1 MKPNKQNT
9 MEAIYLQSSSQFG
22 ETLKSVS
29 DSDYRRLR
37 DNYDALLK
45 QPLKLGFFV
54 PCDYGNGFPIAYTKD
69 TLLNSM
75 ELLNGFEEAKER
87 VLFKGLKQHLKLG
100 FFVPC
105 DSIRRLVESIGA
117 EEWDNAKKN
126 VLFKGFEH
134 YLFRQANNVKHNKS
148 RKCFSFPNYNGVII
162 EDLISLEVELTES
175 AIKQI
180 GQINLNKKYYVN
192 RKYKR

>member
-1 MKPNKQNT
+1 MNPTKQNT
-9 MEAIYLQSSSQFG
+9 MEAIYLQSSLQFG

-54 PCDYGNGFPIAYTKD
+54 PCDENGNVLKEPKEDDFLYHDK
-69 TLLNSM
+69 TLNHVDFSA
-75 ELLNGFEEAKER
+75 ELEQYEKAKER
-87 VLFKGLKQHLKLG
+87 
-100 FFVPC
+100 
-105 DSIRRLVESIGA
+105 
-117 EEWDNAKKN
+117 

-134 YLFRQANNVKHNKS
+134 YLFREANNVKHNKS

-180 GQINLNKKYYVN
+180 GL
-192 RKYKR
+192 

>member
-9 MEAIYLQSSSQFG
+9 MEAIYLQSSLQFG

-54 PCDYGNGFPIAYTKD
+54 PCD
-69 TLLNSM
+69 
-75 ELLNGFEEAKER
+75 
-87 VLFKGLKQHLKLG
+87 
-100 FFVPC
+100 
-105 DSIRRLVESIGA
+105 SIGRLVESIGA

-180 GQINLNKKYYVN
+180 GL
-192 RKYKR
+192 

>member
-1 MKPNKQNT
+1 
-9 MEAIYLQSSSQFG
+9 MEAIYLQSSLQFG

-45 QPLKLGFFV
+45 QPLKLEMFI
-54 PCDYGNGFPIAYTKD
+54 PCYYGNGFPIAYTKD

-75 ELLNGFEEAKER
+75 ELLNEFEEAKER
-87 VLFKGLKQHLKLG
+87 
-100 FFVPC
+100 
-105 DSIRRLVESIGA
+105 
-117 EEWDNAKKN
+117 

-134 YLFRQANNVKHNKS
+134 YLFRQADNIQHNKS

-162 EDLISLEVELTES
+162 EDLISLEVELTET
-175 AIKQI
+175 AIKQHNEI
-180 GQINLNKKYYVN
+180 TI
-192 RKYKR
+192 KRGVV

>member
-1 MKPNKQNT
+1 MKPTKQNT
-9 MEAIYLQSSSQFG
+9 MEAIYLQSSLQFG

-54 PCDYGNGFPIAYTKD
+54 PCDENGNVLEEPKRWNDYLQFPDSFDGNKAWG
-69 TLLNSM
+69 
-75 ELLNGFEEAKER
+75 ELYDYELAQE
-87 VLFKGLKQHLKLG
+87 Q
-100 FFVPC
+100 
-105 DSIRRLVESIGA
+105 
-117 EEWDNAKKN
+117 
-126 VLFKGFEH
+126 VLFKGFKH
-134 YLFRQANNVKHNKS
+134 YLFMQADNIKHNKS

-180 GQINLNKKYYVN
+180 GL
-192 RKYKR
+192 

>member
-9 MEAIYLQSSSQFG
+9 MEAIYLQSSLQFG

-54 PCDYGNGFPIAYTKD
+54 PCD
-69 TLLNSM
+69 
-75 ELLNGFEEAKER
+75 
-87 VLFKGLKQHLKLG
+87 
-100 FFVPC
+100 
-105 DSIRRLVESIGA
+105 SIGRLVESIGA

-162 EDLISLEVELTES
+162 EDLISLEVELTET

-180 GQINLNKKYYVN
+180 GL
-192 RKYKR
+192 

>member
-1 MKPNKQNT
+1 MKPTKEKT
-9 MEAIYLQSSSQFG
+9 MEAIYLQSSLQFG

-45 QPLKLGFFV
+45 QPLKLEMFV
-54 PCDYGNGFPIAYTKD
+54 PCDDSGNVLEEPTNYEKRLSNMMTEYNDEVYTY
-69 TLLNSM
+69 NQ
-75 ELLNGFEEAKER
+75 AKER
-87 VLFKGLKQHLKLG
+87 
-100 FFVPC
+100 
-105 DSIRRLVESIGA
+105 
-117 EEWDNAKKN
+117 

-134 YLFRQANNVKHNKS
+134 YLFMQADNVQHNKS

-162 EDLISLEVELTES
+162 EDLISLEVELTPT

-180 GQINLNKKYYVN
+180 GL
-192 RKYKR
+192 

>member
-1 MKPNKQNT
+1 MKPTKENT
-9 MEAIYLQSSSQFG
+9 MEVIYLQSSLQFG

-45 QPLKLGFFV
+45 QPL
-54 PCDYGNGFPIAYTKD
+54 
-69 TLLNSM
+69 
-75 ELLNGFEEAKER
+75 
-87 VLFKGLKQHLKLG
+87 QLG

-105 DSIRRLVESIGA
+105 DSIGRLVESIGA

-126 VLFKGFEH
+126 VLFNGFVFEESQKEALKNNTQLSVSI
-134 YLFRQANNVKHNKS
+134 YAENLFYITHRL
-148 RKCFSFPNYNGVII
+148 NGKWHTWFGLKTV
-162 EDLISLEVELTES
+162 EDLIKCKIELSKT

-180 GQINLNKKYYVN
+180 GL
-192 RKYKR
+192 

>member
-1 MKPNKQNT
+1 MKPTKQNT
-9 MEAIYLQSSSQFG
+9 MEAIYLQSSLQFG

-54 PCDYGNGFPIAYTKD
+54 PCD
-69 TLLNSM
+69 
-75 ELLNGFEEAKER
+75 
-87 VLFKGLKQHLKLG
+87 
-100 FFVPC
+100 
-105 DSIRRLVESIGA
+105 SIGRLVESIGA

-134 YLFRQANNVKHNKS
+134 YLFRQADNIKHNKS

-180 GQINLNKKYYVN
+180 GL
-192 RKYKR
+192 

>member
-1 MKPNKQNT
+1 
-9 MEAIYLQSSSQFG
+9 MEAIYLQSSLQFG

-54 PCDYGNGFPIAYTKD
+54 PCD
-69 TLLNSM
+69 
-75 ELLNGFEEAKER
+75 
-87 VLFKGLKQHLKLG
+87 
-100 FFVPC
+100 
-105 DSIRRLVESIGA
+105 SIGRLVESIGA

-126 VLFKGFEH
+126 VLFNGFVFEESQKEA
-134 YLFRQANNVKHNKS
+134 LKNNTQLSVSIDTEN
-148 RKCFSFPNYNGVII
+148 SFYITHRLNGKWHTWFGLKTV
-162 EDLISLEVELTES
+162 EDLIKCKIELSKT

-180 GQINLNKKYYVN
+180 GL
-192 RKYKR
+192 

>member
-1 MKPNKQNT
+1 
-9 MEAIYLQSSSQFG
+9 MERYNLKSSLQFG

-45 QPLKLGFFV
+45 QPLKLEMFI
-54 PCDYGNGFPIAYTKD
+54 PCYYRNGFPIAYTKD
-69 TLLNSM
+69 TLVNSM
-75 ELLNGFEEAKER
+75 ELLNEFEEAKER
-87 VLFKGLKQHLKLG
+87 
-100 FFVPC
+100 
-105 DSIRRLVESIGA
+105 
-117 EEWDNAKKN
+117 

-134 YLFRQANNVKHNKS
+134 YLFRQADNIQHNKS

-162 EDLISLEVELTES
+162 EDLISLEVELTET

-180 GQINLNKKYYVN
+180 APMKPQFKLEEIYLDL
-192 RKYKR
+192 